1 VALAV
6 LIGGARSGKSALAL
20 ERAAS
25 AEDVVFLATG
35 EAGDEEMA
43 ARIDR
48 HRRER
53 PGHWRTVE
61 EPLAL
66 LEALES
72 ADRGACVVVD
82 CLTLWV
88 ANVVEAGRTDEE
100 IETEATEAAG
110 AATARSGPT
119 LVVTNEVG
127 LGLVP
132 DTPLG
137 RRYRDVLGRVNVLFV
152 SAADEALFV
161 VAGRSIPL
169 QPWV

>member
-1 VALAV
+1 VSLTV

-25 AEDVVFLATG
+25 AEDVVFVATG
-35 EAGDEEMA
+35 EGRDEEMA
-43 ARIDR
+43 ARIER

-53 PGHWRTVE
+53 PGHWETVE

-66 LEALES
+66 RAVLES
-72 ADRGACVVVD
+72 ADPGACLVVD

-88 ANVVEAGRTDEE
+88 ANLVEAGRADDE
-100 IETEATEAAG
+100 IEVEATEAAR
-110 AATARSGPT
+110 AAAARPGET

-127 LGLVP
+127 LGVVP

-137 RRYRDVLGRVNVLFV
+137 RRYRDVLGRVNAHFVLM
-152 SAADEALFV
+152 ADEALFV
-161 VAGRSIPL
+161 VAGRTLPL
-169 QPWV
+169 RSWA

>member
-1 VALAV
+1 VPLTV

-43 ARIDR
+43 ARIER

-53 PGHWRTVE
+53 PGHWKTME

-66 LEALES
+66 REALES
-72 ADRGACVVVD
+72 VDPSSCLVVD

-88 ANVVEAGRTDEE
+88 ANIVEAGRTDGE
-100 IETEATEAAG
+100 IEVEATEAAR
-110 AATARSGPT
+110 AAAARSGAT
-119 LVVTNEVG
+119 VVVTNEVG
-127 LGLVP
+127 LGIVP

-137 RRYRDVLGRVNVLFV
+137 RRYRDVLGRVNALFAA
-152 SAADEALFV
+152 AADEALFV
-161 VAGRSIPL
+161 VAGRALPL
-169 QPWV
+169 QSWV